1 LVNIAALVSGGGT
14 NLQAI
19 IDAVEGGRI
28 KGARMT
34 LVISSKPDA
43 YALKRASKAGIKTAV
58 VSKAD
63 FPDGEER
70 TDELLRLLS
79 EAGTDL
85 VVLAGYMSIL
95 PPKIVQ
101 RYAGRMINIHPA
113 LLPRHGGEGYYG
125 LRVHRA
131 VLAAGDEESGA
142 TVHFV
147 DEGVDSGEIILQG
160 KVPVLEGDTPE
171 ALAERVLAVEH
182 RIFVEAIN
190 VVLERWRKVL

>member
-19 IDAVEGGRI
+19 IDAVEDGRI
-28 KGARMT
+28 RGARIA
-34 LVISSKPDA
+34 LVISSKPGV
-43 YALKRASKAGIKTAV
+43 YALERAEKAGIRTAV

-63 FPDGEER
+63 FPDDEER
-70 TDELLRLLS
+70 ADELLRLLA
-79 EAGTDL
+79 EASTDL
-85 VVLAGYMSIL
+85 VTLAGYMSIL
-95 PPKIVQ
+95 PPKITR
-101 RYAGRMINIHPA
+101 RYAGRMLNIHPA

-131 VLAAGDEESGA
+131 VLAAGDTESGA

-160 KVPVLEGDTPE
+160 KVPVMEGDTPE

-182 RIFVEAIN
+182 RIYVDAIN
-190 VVLERWRKVL
+190 IVLDAWKHG